1 MPSPRPLCCAM
12 FHGAARRQS
21 AAELFASLVDDR
33 AHFGKGVYAAQ
44 HEPAVW
50 RERIRML
57 LNNYSNGDPLRANTG
72 DEESNKRN
80 EEWGDKNPQ
89 GHRAAFCVPLI
100 VPKDMAY
107 NIFERQTP
115 DISGRLVDGKRRIA
129 LGEDYKGRKVHSNRD
144 VWVIRIEGG
153 GEVQHAKMKAD
164 ALANVLEKRLQKLWS
179 AGLMTEVFK
188 QWLNMIVY
196 HLNHPNGDMFEQ
208 PDCRTLS
215 GIAGRLDCMA
225 ELAERYQGRA
235 RFGDAEPL
243 LTQIYAECQGK
254 EPEASKSLASLAV
267 LMHEQGKLYD
277 AEPLLRKALTG
288 LQRSVGDDH
297 PDTVRCKK
305 QFTGLLQ
312 DIGSEGKI
320 AALERTGRTKP
331 SHSEEDAAKEKLKA
345 AIGRHGPGHPATYQ
359 AMQELA
365 MVLEARGSFD
375 EAEQLFHMSGGRPKA
390 ASQAAVSASAARKA
404 EFQEKLRAL
413 GNMHPETL
421 KAMHLLTASLH
432 QEGQLKEA
440 EQMGRQALKSRRE
453 KLGDTHPDTL
463 ESMHE
468 LGVIF
473 KAMGNMKLS
482 NSSEKDWTAAGKCW
496 EALITTQCSS
506 TTLWQPC

>member
-1 MPSPRPLCCAM
+1 
-12 FHGAARRQS
+12 
-21 AAELFASLVDDR
+21 
-33 AHFGKGVYAAQ
+33 
-44 HEPAVW
+44 
-50 RERIRML
+50 ML

-153 GEVQHAKMKAD
+153 GEVQHAKMKGD

-179 AGLMTEVFK
+179 A
-188 QWLNMIVY
+188 
-196 HLNHPNGDMFEQ
+196 
-208 PDCRTLS
+208 

-331 SHSEEDAAKEKLKA
+331 SRSEEDAAKEKLKA
-345 AIGRHGPGHPATYQ
+345 AIGRHGPGHPATFQ

-390 ASQAAVSASAARKA
+390 ASQATVSASAARKA

-440 EQMGRQALKSRRE
+440 EQMGCQALKSRRE
-453 KLGDTHPDTL
+453 KLGDTHPYTL

-468 LGVIF
+468 LGAIF
-473 KAMGNMKLS
+473 KAMGNIGEAEQLFREGLDSSRKVLGGTHHHTVQFN
-482 NSSEKDWTAAGKCW
+482 NSLATMLTAAGRAGDVPAPASFKEW
-496 EALITTQCSS
+496 LAGHHTPLNPQPNRDIPFQRGVAQGLPSSSGSALSELSPARRAELDADIERVLLGEDSDE
-506 TTLWQPC
+506 